1 MVKIFKMLISTQSP
15 FMNLPKSMVKMDRIP
30 LKPKKAKKK
39 TMVNKK
45 LISMVKLNRDYSA
58 I

>member
-1 MVKIFKMLISTQSP
+1 
-15 FMNLPKSMVKMDRIP
+15 MDRIP
-30 LKPKKAKKK
+30 LKLKKAKKK